1 MNTATQQPKRTLEDF
16 KKLGATLHQKL
27 VLARVAPALL
37 KLQPQPDKENPVLNA
52 MRQIGKPRHAFTDPE
67 PDDIRM
73 PPVFKPMK
81 KVKVVVATKEQ
92 KEKATTK

>member
-1 MNTATQQPKRTLEDF
+1 MNASSEQPKRTLEDF

-37 KLQPQPDKENPVLNA
+37 KLQPAKEDQVLQA
-52 MRQIGKPRHAFTDPE
+52 MRQIGKPRHSFPEVE

-92 KEKATTK
+92 KEKATSK